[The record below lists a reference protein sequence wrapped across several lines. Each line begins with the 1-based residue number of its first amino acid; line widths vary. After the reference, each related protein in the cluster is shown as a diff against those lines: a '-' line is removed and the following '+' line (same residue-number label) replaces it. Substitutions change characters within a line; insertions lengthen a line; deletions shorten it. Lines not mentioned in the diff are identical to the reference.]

1 MAPARDQLLALLD
14 AVRTAKHPTSAR
26 LLSKLF
32 AVLPSRTAY
41 PDYYQIIAKPI
52 SLREIKAKIDKRQYP
67 TLAALKADLD
77 LMLANCKKYNVP
89 GSDIYRD
96 AVLLAKILND
106 AFKELSRAAPSTPV
120 SSSSS
125 RSRRGSAANATA
137 LPPPAAAPES
147 SDLDSLD
154 DDEFDSPNKEDAGNA
169 ENEDDQEDAADAND
183 DAEPDQNDD
192 ADAMDEDAADDQEP
206 PPPPPP
212 PTLASKRSRTR
223 SARSTT
229 AAAAPALEEP
239 PLPKI
244 VIKKRAATPKAAPSP
259 AAPSK
264 RAAASRND
272 GGASDH
278 DEPPPSPAP
287 KRARR
292 GLAPPPPETPTTPA
306 VTDNAPPPA
315 STKRGPRVRTS
326 SGTAPRATPATATA
340 SASAPEAM
348 SPHSPS
354 ASASAKRSKKA
365 RTDALAWEDVRMLNT
380 AMEKGKLKTIQAL
393 FERKTDVPINVLV
406 KAPAAVSETG
416 FTWTPLHMAAYYGH
430 NEVVDWLMEQGADVE
445 AKDTWYEG
453 TALAWAAY
461 MGHAET
467 CKLLVKKYGADPHSP
482 NSSGQIPIDLVS
494 DPNNAVW
501 ADIFPPEPA
510 EAPRPKRGR
519 ATSGAKK
526 MTAAPSVIGQRMHA
540 VLRALEA
547 ATDRSG
553 RHLAEAFAQ
562 LPSREEYPDY
572 YDAITN
578 PISLAEIRGKVR
590 SLAVAAKEYTV
601 VEFRADLVR
610 MCENAMEYN
619 EEQSQIFRDAVALLD
634 LVKREV
640 RQCDD
645 HLVAPLESVLI
656 ADHPVKVGHF
666 AVMKDDQIVLIER
679 AGKNAEG
686 EIIVQGTL
694 FLHPNRVRHARSL
707 YPSEVFKSDFINVPA
722 RYLVRPCLV
731 VWVRDLAKG
740 LPIGYPYDSIYLC
753 ESKQTPKSLSV
764 IKDWAKEFTHAPI
777 PVPAYVPPFPLTLTK
792 TATERTFQAF
802 IDACTAAPPAADT
815 RGGSPEPAPPAAAAE
830 TPHPRKRGGAR
841 TRKADSPA
849 ADHGDHAAAPTPSGR
864 SARTRTRSGP
874 SVSERG
880 GRIVVPMPSGAAMP
894 IPPAPQQ
901 QQQQQQ
907 QPPPPLQQVYHAPP
921 PQQGAAG
928 HPAPSQLAQ
937 PLQAYLG
944 TPMAPGAAALGTR
957 THTMPPPIPQQPVGP
972 PAGVPP
978 GMAVDPV
985 TGTVVLAHPGRTHH
999 NVPPPTA
1006 AGSPHVAPRAAPV
1019 AAPAAAAAST
1029 PPRRPISAPIPP
1041 THTPR
1046 LLTHVYIEYPGR
1058 TQVVALPPHR
1068 PHAVVSVPRHVPTVR
1083 VIPVYPPPE
1092 SVLTQLAG
1100 RTLEPG
1106 PSPTDPL
1113 PFGIAMLKAGK
1124 QVYGRFTTDVDAG
1137 SVVRAVVAA
1146 TGGAVDGVGLQVG
1159 PVFDTPVVEGC
1170 NVFELWATAQPHPAN
1185 VEVKQLQTSYLVV
1198 NRV

>member
-52 SLREIKAKIDKRQYP
+52 SLREIKVKIDKRQYP

-106 AFKELSRAAPSTPV
+106 AFKDLSRAAPSTPAAGS

-125 RSRRGSAANATA
+125 RSRRGSAANAPV
-137 LPPPAAAPES
+137 PPPAAAPES

-154 DDEFDSPNKEDAGNA
+154 DEEFESPNKDDDADED
-169 ENEDDQEDAADAND
+169 ENEDQEDVHD
-183 DAEPDQNDD
+183 DAEPDRHDDNDD
-192 ADAMDEDAADDQEP
+192 AMGEDANDDQEP

-223 SARSTT
+223 SARSAA
-229 AAAAPALEEP
+229 AAAAPAPEEP

-244 VIKKRAATPKAAPSP
+244 VIKKRAATPKAALSP

-264 RAAASRND
+264 RASTSRND
-272 GGASDH
+272 GGPSDH

-292 GLAPPPPETPTTPA
+292 GPAPPPMETPATPA
-306 VTDNAPPPA
+306 ATDSAPPPA

-326 SGTAPRATPATATA
+326 SGTAPRATPAATT
-340 SASAPEAM
+340 STAPEAM

-467 CKLLVKKYGADPHSP
+467 CKLLVKKYGADAHSP

-547 ATDRSG
+547 VTDRSG
-553 RHLAEAFAQ
+553 RQLAEAFLH
-562 LPSREEYPDY
+562 LPSRDEYPDY
-572 YDAITN
+572 YDAITD

-590 SLAVAAKEYTV
+590 SPAVAAKEYTV

-694 FLHPNRVRHARSL
+694 FLHPNRVRQARSL

-722 RYLVRPCLV
+722 RHLVRPCLV
-731 VWVRDLAKG
+731 VWVRDLAK
-740 LPIGYPYDSIYLC
+740 
-753 ESKQTPKSLSV
+753 E
-764 IKDWAKEFTHAPI
+764 
-777 PVPAYVPPFPLTLTK
+777 
-792 TATERTFQAF
+792 QA
-802 IDACTAAPPAADT
+802 C
-815 RGGSPEPAPPAAAAE
+815 
-830 TPHPRKRGGAR
+830 
-841 TRKADSPA
+841 
-849 ADHGDHAAAPTPSGR
+849 
-864 SARTRTRSGP
+864 
-874 SVSERG
+874 
-880 GRIVVPMPSGAAMP
+880 
-894 IPPAPQQ
+894 
-901 QQQQQQ
+901 
-907 QPPPPLQQVYHAPP
+907 
-921 PQQGAAG
+921 
-928 HPAPSQLAQ
+928 
-937 PLQAYLG
+937 
-944 TPMAPGAAALGTR
+944 
-957 THTMPPPIPQQPVGP
+957 
-972 PAGVPP
+972 
-978 GMAVDPV
+978 
-985 TGTVVLAHPGRTHH
+985 
-999 NVPPPTA
+999 
-1006 AGSPHVAPRAAPV
+1006 
-1019 AAPAAAAAST
+1019 
-1029 PPRRPISAPIPP
+1029 
-1041 THTPR
+1041 
-1046 LLTHVYIEYPGR
+1046 
-1058 TQVVALPPHR
+1058 
-1068 PHAVVSVPRHVPTVR
+1068 
-1083 VIPVYPPPE
+1083 
-1092 SVLTQLAG
+1092 
-1100 RTLEPG
+1100 
-1106 PSPTDPL
+1106 
-1113 PFGIAMLKAGK
+1113 
-1124 QVYGRFTTDVDAG
+1124 DV
-1137 SVVRAVVAA
+1137 
-1146 TGGAVDGVGLQVG
+1146 
-1159 PVFDTPVVEGC
+1159 C
-1170 NVFELWATAQPHPAN
+1170 
-1185 VEVKQLQTSYLVV
+1185 
-1198 NRV
+1198 